1 MPTGAEHALA
11 AEQHEA
17 VISVPEQLLKQSYRH
32 PLIHS
37 DTYPSTFHNV
47 HTSHHSVNLDGER
60 RTARAALFGQ
70 GVIEDPERGSDELGV
85 EVDRGASDVL

>member
-1 MPTGAEHALA
+1 MA

-17 VISVPEQLLKQSYRH
+17 VIAVPEQLLNQSYRH
-32 PLIHS
+32 LLIHS

-60 RTARAALFGQ
+60 RATRAALLGQ
-70 GVIEDPERGSDELGV
+70 GVIEHPERGSDELSV